1 MDTTS
6 KNKTMPL
13 MVRYLYYLLYN
24 TSLEYNSYTTFYSAF
39 FYTVMYLENY
49 NSELVSTQPL
59 ASCYY
64 CTWQQ
69 CDV

>member
-24 TSLEYNSYTTFYSAF
+24 ASLENNY
-39 FYTVMYLENY
+39 YTVAKLSVFQNPTVKF
-49 NSELVSTQPL
+49 N
-59 ASCYY
+59 C
-64 CTWQQ
+64 
-69 CDV
+69 

>member
-24 TSLEYNSYTTFYSAF
+24 TSLEYNSYTTFTVF
-39 FYTVMYLENY
+39 FFNYTPMYLANY
-49 NSELVSTQPL
+49 NAEQVST
-59 ASCYY
+59 
-64 CTWQQ
+64 
-69 CDV
+69 